1 MNTFTLQVCGA
12 TRTLRLDDVCS
23 FVGEDAS
30 GSFGIQAGHARFMTC
45 LSFGL
50 SRFRQGGGA
59 WQYLAMPGAVL
70 YFAGNRLQL
79 STRKFLVHEDYGQ
92 VVEQLN
98 SELLAEEESLRDLR
112 AGLKR
117 LEEEILKRI
126 WAMGHEGMRS

>member
-1 MNTFTLQVCGA
+1 VSTFTLQVCGA
-12 TRTLRLDDVCS
+12 TRSVQMDDVCS

-30 GSFGIQAGHARFMTC
+30 GSFGLQAGHARFMTC

-50 SRFRQGGGA
+50 SRFRQAGGA

-70 YFAGNRLQL
+70 YFADNRLRL

-92 VVEQLN
+92 VVEQLHN
-98 SELLAEEESLRDLR
+98 QLLAEEESLRDLR
-112 AGLKR
+112 ASLKR

-126 WAMGHEGMRS
+126 WAMGHEGRRL

>member
-1 MNTFTLQVCGA
+1 MNTFTLQVYGA
-12 TRTLRLDDVCS
+12 TRGLRLEDVCS

-30 GSFGIQAGHARFMTC
+30 GSFGLQAGHARFMTC

-50 SRFRQGGGA
+50 SRFRQAGGV

-92 VVEQLN
+92 VVEQLH

-112 AGLKR
+112 ASLKR

-126 WAMGHEGMRS
+126 WAMSHGGRRM